1 MTLRVVFLDHTT
13 SPGGAQLALARLL
26 AAGAGW
32 DATVVVPR
40 GPLGAYSGLGGQVVR
55 QAGPPHRPG
64 AIGGGAGAQARNAV
78 AVLRQVAALVAVRE
92 VRAADVLY
100 ANSARS
106 AVYTALTASVL
117 RVPFVVHLRDAVTPE
132 ALGRWGLA
140 AMTRLVLP
148 RAAGVVAN
156 SRYTLGVAAA
166 AAPLPTLRVVVP
178 SPVGDMFDPPPPP
191 PRARVER
198 VGMVARI
205 APWKG
210 QALLLDAFARAFPDG
225 DVTLHLAGAP
235 LFGEEKY
242 RNHLRERAGELGVAH
257 RVTLHGH
264 VEDVRGFVDSLDI
277 AVHCATAPEPLG
289 QNVLQYLA
297 RGRAVVAARE
307 GGPAELVR
315 DGETGVL
322 VTPRDPAALA
332 VALRTLAAD
341 GQLRQALARRA
352 AAAPVP
358 DADELATAT
367 AEFLSRVTAARRA
380 PGARAEPSA
389 PPLGRAA
396 RESRPGSRPGPG
408 AARRS

>member
-13 SPGGAQLALARLL
+13 SHGGAQLALARLL

-40 GPLGAYSGLGGQVVR
+40 GPLGAYAGLGGQVVR
-55 QAGPPHRPG
+55 QTGPPHRPG
-64 AIGGGAGAQARNAV
+64 AIGGAALAQARNAG
-78 AVLRQVAALVAVRE
+78 AVLRQVAALVAERE
-92 VRAADVLY
+92 VRGADVLY

-132 ALGRWGLA
+132 ALGRWGFA

-156 SRYTLGVAAA
+156 SRHTLGVAAA
-166 AAPLPTLRVVVP
+166 AAPLPALRAVVP

-210 QALLLDAFARAFPDG
+210 QVLLLDAFARAFPGG

-235 LFGEEKY
+235 LFGEEDY
-242 RNHLRERAGELGVAH
+242 LARLRERARELGVAD
-257 RVTLHGH
+257 RLALHGH

-297 RGRAVVAARE
+297 RGRAIVAADE

-315 DGETGVL
+315 DGDTGLL
-322 VTPRDPAALA
+322 VAPRDPAALA
-332 VALRTLAAD
+332 VALRRLAAD
-341 GQLRQALARRA
+341 GDLRQALARRA

-358 DADELATAT
+358 HADELATST
-367 AEFLSRVTAARRA
+367 EEFLSRVRAARRA
-380 PGARAEPSA
+380 PHARTEPPA
-389 PPLGRAA
+389 PPPRRAA
-396 RESRPGSRPGPG
+396 RGPRPGDRPGPG
-408 AARRS
+408 SARRS